1 MAGIKTK
8 QLESQIHQKLSEI
21 IADLDNEVAQD
32 ATITEVIL
40 NNDHSVA
47 KVYISFMKNNDEE
60 SFFELKKAAAYIRRE
75 LSQAIHIK
83 KVPFVELHLDD
94 MLERINQMEDLI
106 NKANNK

>member
-8 QLESQIHQKLSEI
+8 QLESQIHQQLSEI
-21 IADLDNEVAQD
+21 IADLDNEVAAD

-47 KVYISFMKNNDEE
+47 KVYVSFIKNNDEE

-75 LSQAIHIK
+75 LSQALNIK
-83 KVPFVELHLDD
+83 KVPFIELHLDD
-94 MLERINQMEDLI
+94 MLERINEMEKLI
-106 NKANNK
+106 NKANK